1 MSTPIFPLT
10 TYQVN
15 GGIRG
20 LTWPVM
26 KSAELGTTVQSAPN
40 LYETRI
46 QNYANPRW
54 HWTLIYNYL
63 KDNPKDVPALY
74 APYTD
79 YQTMQG
85 FFLQQSG
92 QDASFLFSDPDDN
105 SVGPALL
112 TAAWRANWTPILDAI
127 IVVSGNA
134 WEATTVT
141 GPTGWSLPAGFSGAG
156 PVTDGGVTWTKLGSA
171 SGTYPNPFA
180 QLQVVTDGTFWYS
193 PLQRNFGGQF
203 LEDITD
209 LNTTT
214 AIGGSALAVY
224 ADGVLQTAGT
234 NYTLLGPG
242 LALPTGSFMGM
253 YLKWAM
259 TSPVGP
265 PTGPITAQFNFFFRA
280 RFESDD
286 LDFEEF
292 LSQVWTI
299 GGPDTKNGAGYLKLM
314 TARPNPL

>member
-10 TYQVN
+10 VYQVA
-15 GGIRG
+15 GGLRG

-26 KSAELGTTVQSAPN
+26 KSAEFATTVSPAPN
-40 LYETRI
+40 FYESRI
-46 QNYANPRW
+46 ANTINPRW
-54 HWTLIYNYL
+54 HWTQIWNYL
-63 KDNPKDVPALY
+63 KDNPNDVPALY

-79 YQTMQG
+79 YQTLQG

-92 QDASFLFSDPDDN
+92 QDSYFLLSDPADN
-105 SVGPALL
+105 YVGPAMQ
-112 TAAWRANWTPILDAI
+112 TASWRANWTPIVLAI

-134 WEATTVT
+134 WQATTVT
-141 GPTGWSLPAGFSGAG
+141 GPTGWTNPISGAG
-156 PVTDGGVTWTKLGSA
+156 PVTDGGVIWTKLGSA
-171 SGTYPNPFA
+171 SGTYPNPDA
-180 QLQVVTDGTFWYS
+180 QLQIVTDGTYYYS
-193 PLQRNFGGQF
+193 PLQRNFGGRF

-224 ADGVLQTAGT
+224 ADGVLQTGS
-234 NYTLLGPG
+234 NYTLITAPG
-242 LALPTGSFMGM
+242 LATNTGSFLGA
-253 YLKWAM
+253 YLKWAI

-292 LSQVWTI
+292 LYQVWTM
-299 GGPDTKNGAGYLKLM
+299 GGPDTRNGAGYLKLM